1 MVQHTHV
8 HKHTVQIAWFKDR
21 KHMFFSVDAENYLH
35 KDHHPLLIKVLKKLR
50 IKRMGHAGKVGGSK
64 WASGGGYDPIVITR
78 Y

>member
-1 MVQHTHV
+1 
-8 HKHTVQIAWFKDR
+8 
-21 KHMFFSVDAENYLH
+21 MFFSVDAENYLH

-64 WASGGGYDPIVITR
+64 WVSGGGYDPIVITR

>member
-50 IKRMGHAGKVGGSK
+50 IKRMEHAGKVGDSK
-64 WASGGGYDPIVITR
+64 WVSWVDITPL
-78 Y
+78 